1 MFFLPTV
8 AAGAVEEVA
17 DGIGSHG
24 PVMLPVC
31 LLALGG
37 LILAI
42 LGDQLL
48 PHAPGADAD
57 G

>member
-1 MFFLPTV
+1 V
-8 AAGAVEEVA
+8 QHHRAVA
-17 DGIGSHG
+17 DDA
-24 PVMLPVC
+24 VRDLL